1 MQTLTTI
8 LKNAIV
14 LTMNQDYE
22 IFDPGAIA
30 IDGDTIVAV
39 GSQED
44 ILSNYQATEMIDCG
58 KKVLMP
64 GLINAHTHVPMT
76 LLRGLSDDLRLDV
89 WLMGYMMP
97 VEREFVSPEFVRLGT
112 KLGCAEFIRSGVTT
126 FNDMYYF
133 EDHVAEATAEV
144 GLRAVVGQTVM
155 KFSAPDAESFEDS
168 LALSENLIQKWQNH
182 PLIVPAIAPHAVY
195 TCTPDVLTSV
205 VELAKKYDARVH
217 FHVSETK
224 DEVENLRRESGLP
237 VVPYIRKFGMLE
249 TKLIAAHCIYLDE
262 GEIRSLQHAGVGIAH
277 NPTSNLK
284 LASGFAPVSR
294 MLQLGCNVGVGTD
307 GPASNNDLDM
317 FEEIRLATLIAKASS
332 GDPTALPAR
341 QTLAMATIIGAK
353 ALYMDEIIG
362 SLEPGKRADLILIDI
377 SAVHNQP
384 RFLRDPD
391 GIYAQIIYAAKSTDV
406 TDTMVNGRW
415 LMRERE
421 LLTVDEKQLLSE
433 ATVIAKKIDEFL
445 KGREESVYSKLI
457 AIGGA
462 AEEESFE
469 VQVKVKVDSI
479 APVLE
484 AISKPGI
491 LILRKRHYHEFDTYF
506 GFDRPSQGRLRYRED
521 EFLDEMGKIT
531 SVRSR
536 LTLIGELDTPRDIN
550 DTKIMLS
557 RSRYLAPATHSLRFY
572 HEYFKPS
579 SKLEIEKDR
588 LRYLIQYKETEFF
601 INLDTIQ
608 TPAIGKFVEIKSR
621 TWSRQDADQK
631 TALIRELADY
641 LGLDLTQINT
651 LDYLQ
656 IVENTLENRKSGG

>member
-1 MQTLTTI
+1 MRQVTTI

-22 IFDPGAIA
+22 IFEPGAIA
-30 IDGDTIVAV
+30 IDGDILVGV
-39 GSQED
+39 GSQAD
-44 ILSNYQATEMIDCG
+44 ILSQFQAVDVIDCG
-58 KKVLMP
+58 KKVLLP
-64 GLINAHTHVPMT
+64 GLINTHTHIPMT

-97 VEREFVSPEFVRLGT
+97 VEREFVSPDFVRLGT

-133 EDHVAEATAEV
+133 EDDVAEATAEA

-155 KFSAPDAESFEDS
+155 KFPAPDAESYEDS
-168 LALSENLIQKWQNH
+168 LALCENLIKKWQSH
-182 PLIVPAIAPHAVY
+182 PLIIPAIAPHAVY
-195 TCTPDVLTSV
+195 TCTPLVLTLV
-205 VELAKKYDARVH
+205 VELAKKYDAIVH

-224 DEVENLRRESGLP
+224 DEVENLRKEHGLP
-237 VVPYIRKFGMLE
+237 VVPYIRKFGMLD
-249 TKLIAAHCIYLDE
+249 TRLIAAHCVHLDE

-284 LASGFAPVSR
+284 LASGFAPVAR
-294 MLQLGCNVGVGTD
+294 MMHLGCNVGIGTD
-307 GPASNNDLDM
+307 GTASNNDLDM
-317 FEEIRLATLIAKASS
+317 FEEIRLANLIAKASS
-332 GDPTALPAR
+332 GDPTVLPAR

-353 ALYMDEIIG
+353 ALHMDDITG
-362 SLEPGKRADLILIDI
+362 SLEPGKRADLILVDI
-377 SAVHNQP
+377 SPVHNQP

-391 GIYAQIIYAAKSTDV
+391 GIYAQLIYAAKSTDV
-406 TDTMVNGRW
+406 TDTMVNGKW
-415 LMRERE
+415 LMRNRE
-421 LLTVDEKQLLSE
+421 MLTVNEKELIAQASE
-433 ATVIAKKIDEFL
+433 LALQIDEFL

-469 VQVKVKVDSI
+469 VQAKVKVDSI

-484 AISKPGI
+484 ALSKPGI
-491 LILRKRHYHEFDTYF
+491 VVLRKRHYHEYDTYF

-521 EFLDEMGKIT
+521 EFLDEMGKII

-536 LTLIGELDTPRDIN
+536 LTLIGELDTPRNLN
-550 DTKIMLS
+550 DSQIMLS

-572 HEYFKPS
+572 QEYFKPS
-579 SKLEIEKDR
+579 TKLEIEKNR
-588 LRYLIQYKETEFF
+588 LRYLIQYKGTEFY

-608 TPAIGKFVEIKSR
+608 KPDIGKFVEIKSR

-631 TALIRELADY
+631 TALIHELTTY
-641 LGLDLTQINT
+641 LGLDQTQINT

-656 IVENTLENRKSGG
+656 IVENTLEK

>member
-1 MQTLTTI
+1 MQNITTI

-14 LTMNQDYE
+14 LTMNQNYE
-22 IFDPGAIA
+22 IFDPGAVA
-30 IDGDTIVAV
+30 IDGDKIVAV
-39 GSQED
+39 GLQD
-44 ILSNYQATEMIDCG
+44 KILSQYQANEVIDCG
-58 KKVLMP
+58 NKVLMP
-64 GLINAHTHVPMT
+64 GLVNTHTHIPMT

-97 VEREFVSPEFVRLGT
+97 VEREFVSPEFVELGT

-133 EDHVAEATAEV
+133 EDHVAEATADV

-155 KFSAPDAESFEDS
+155 KFSAPDADSYEDS
-168 LALSENLIQKWQNH
+168 LALSENLIKKWQDH
-182 PLIVPAIAPHAVY
+182 ALIIPAIAPHAVY

-205 VELAKKYDARVH
+205 VELANKYDARVH

-224 DEVENLRRESGLP
+224 DEVENLRKEHGMP

-249 TKLIAAHCIYLDE
+249 TKLIAAHCVHLDE
-262 GEIRSLQHAGVGIAH
+262 GEIRTLQHAGVGIAH

-284 LASGFAPVSR
+284 LASGFAPVAR
-294 MLQLGCNVGVGTD
+294 MMHLDCNVGIGTD

-317 FEEIRLATLIAKASS
+317 FEEIRLANLIAKAYS

-353 ALYMDEIIG
+353 ALFMDEIIG
-362 SLEPGKRADLILIDI
+362 SLEPGKRADLILVDI
-377 SAVHNQP
+377 SPLHNQP
-384 RFLRDPD
+384 RFQRDPD
-391 GIYAQIIYAAKSTDV
+391 GVYAQIIYAAKSTDV
-406 TDTMVNGRW
+406 TDTMVNGKW
-415 LMRERE
+415 LMRDRE
-421 LLTVDEKQLLSE
+421 LLTINQEEL
-433 ATVIAKKIDEFL
+433 IAQAHAIAGQIDEFL

-469 VQVKVKVDSI
+469 VQVKIKVDSI
-479 APVLE
+479 TPVLE
-484 AISKPGI
+484 ALSKPGI
-491 LILRKRHYHEFDTYF
+491 LILRKRHYHEYDTYF

-521 EFLDEMGKIT
+521 EFLDDKGKIT

-536 LTLIGELDTPRDIN
+536 LTLIGEMDTPLDIN
-550 DTKIMLS
+550 DSKIMLS

-572 HEYFKPS
+572 SEYFKPS
-579 SKLEIEKDR
+579 NELEIEKNR
-588 LRYLIQYKETEFF
+588 LRYLIQYKDTEFF

-608 TPAIGKFVEIKSR
+608 KPNIGNFVEIKSR

-631 TALIRELADY
+631 TSLIRELVTY
-641 LGLDLTQINT
+641 LGLDLSQINT

-656 IVENTLENRKSGG
+656 IVEQEIEL

>member
-1 MQTLTTI
+1 MQNLTTI

-14 LTMNQDYE
+14 LTMNKDYE

-30 IDGDTIVAV
+30 IEGDKIVAV
-39 GSQED
+39 GPENA
-44 ILSNYQATEMIDCG
+44 ILSQYQASEVIDCG
-58 KKVLMP
+58 NKVLLP
-64 GLINAHTHVPMT
+64 GLVNVHTHIPMT

-97 VEREFVSPEFVRLGT
+97 VEREFVSPEFVELGT

-155 KFSAPDAESFEDS
+155 KFSAPDADSYEDS

-182 PLIVPAIAPHAVY
+182 ALIVPAIAPHAVY

-224 DEVENLRRESGLP
+224 DEVENLRKAQGMP

-249 TKLIAAHCIYLDE
+249 TKLIAAHCVHLDE
-262 GEIRSLQHAGVGIAH
+262 GEIRTLQHAGVGIAH

-284 LASGFAPVSR
+284 LASGFAPVAR
-294 MLQLGCNVGVGTD
+294 MMQLGCNVGVGTD

-317 FEEIRLATLIAKASS
+317 FEEIRLANLVAKAFA
-332 GDPTALPAR
+332 GDPTVLPAR

-353 ALYMDEIIG
+353 ALHMDEIIG
-362 SLEPGKRADLILIDI
+362 SLEPGKRADIILVDI
-377 SAVHNQP
+377 SPVHNQP
-384 RFLRDPD
+384 RFLRDPE
-391 GIYAQIIYAAKSTDV
+391 GIYAQLIYAGKSTDV
-406 TDTMVNGRW
+406 TDTMVNGKW
-415 LMRERE
+415 LMKDKE
-421 LLTVDEKQLLSE
+421 LLTIKEEQLLAQASE
-433 ATVIAKKIDEFL
+433 LAVKIDEFL

-479 APVLE
+479 APILE
-484 AISKPGI
+484 ALSKPGI
-491 LILRKRHYHEFDTYF
+491 TILRKRHYHEYDTYF

-550 DTKIMLS
+550 DSKIMLS

-579 SKLEIEKDR
+579 SKIEIEKNR
-588 LRYLIQYKETEFF
+588 LRYLVQFKEIEFF

-608 TPAIGKFVEIKSR
+608 TPNIGKFVEIKSR
-621 TWSRQDADQK
+621 TWSRQDAEQK
-631 TALIRELADY
+631 TALIHELAAY
-641 LGLDLTQINT
+641 LGLDLSKINT

-656 IVENTLENRKSGG
+656 IVENSLEK

>member
-1 MQTLTTI
+1 MHNLATI

-14 LTMNQDYE
+14 LTMNQDKE

-30 IDGDTIVAV
+30 IDEGKIVAV
-39 GSQED
+39 GAESD
-44 ILSNYQATEMIDCG
+44 ILLRYQAAEVIDCG
-58 KKVLMP
+58 RKVLMP
-64 GLINAHTHVPMT
+64 GLINTHTHIPMT
-76 LLRGLSDDLRLDV
+76 LLRGLADDLRLDV

-133 EDHVAEATAEV
+133 EDDVAEATAEV

-155 KFSAPDAESFEDS
+155 KFSAPDAESYEDS
-168 LALSENLIQKWQNH
+168 LALAENLIKKWQDH
-182 PLIVPAIAPHAVY
+182 ALIIPAIAPHAVY

-224 DEVENLRRESGLP
+224 DEVENLRKEHGLP

-249 TKLIAAHCIYLDE
+249 TKMIAAHCVYLDE

-294 MLQLGCNVGVGTD
+294 MLHLGCNVGIGTD

-317 FEEIRLATLIAKASS
+317 FEEIRLANLIAKASS
-332 GDPTALPAR
+332 GDPTVLPAR
-341 QTLAMATIIGAK
+341 QTLEMATIIGAK
-353 ALYMDEIIG
+353 ALHMGDMIG
-362 SLEPGKRADLILIDI
+362 SLEPGKRADIILIDI
-377 SAVHNQP
+377 SPVHNQP

-391 GIYAQIIYAAKSTDV
+391 GIYAQIIYAGKSTDV
-406 TDTMVNGRW
+406 TDTMVNGKW
-415 LMRERE
+415 LMRNRE

-433 ATVIAKKIDEFL
+433 ATDIAAKIDDFL

-469 VQVKVKVDSI
+469 VQAKVKVDSI

-484 AISKPGI
+484 ALSRPGI

-506 GFDRPSQGRLRYRED
+506 SFDRPSQGRLRYRED
-521 EFLDEMGKIT
+521 EFLDEMGKIV
-531 SVRSR
+531 SIRSR
-536 LTLIGELDTPRDIN
+536 LTLIGELDTPRNLN
-550 DTKIMLS
+550 DSEIMLS

-572 HEYFKPS
+572 QEYFKPCA
-579 SKLEIEKDR
+579 KLEIEKNR
-588 LRYLIQYKETEFF
+588 LRYLIQYKDTEFF

-608 TPAIGKFVEIKSR
+608 KPNIGKFVEIKSR

-631 TALIRELADY
+631 TALIHELVTF
-641 LGLDLTQINT
+641 LGLDETQINT

-656 IVENTLENRKSGG
+656 IVENTLEN

>member
-1 MQTLTTI
+1 MQNLTTI

-14 LTMNQDYE
+14 LTMNKDYE

-30 IDGDTIVAV
+30 IEGDKIVAV
-39 GSQED
+39 GPENA
-44 ILSNYQATEMIDCG
+44 ILSQYQASEVIDCG
-58 KKVLMP
+58 NKVLLP
-64 GLINAHTHVPMT
+64 GLVNVHTHIPMT

-97 VEREFVSPEFVRLGT
+97 VEREFVSPEFVELGT

-155 KFSAPDAESFEDS
+155 KFSAPDADSYEDS

-182 PLIVPAIAPHAVY
+182 ALIVPAIAPHAVY

-224 DEVENLRRESGLP
+224 DEVENLRKAQGMP

-249 TKLIAAHCIYLDE
+249 TKLIAAHCVHLDE
-262 GEIRSLQHAGVGIAH
+262 GEIRTLQHTGVGIAH

-284 LASGFAPVSR
+284 LASGFAPVAR
-294 MLQLGCNVGVGTD
+294 MMQLGCNVGVGTD

-317 FEEIRLATLIAKASS
+317 FEEIRLANLVAKAFA
-332 GDPTALPAR
+332 GDPTVLPAR

-353 ALYMDEIIG
+353 ALHMDEIIG
-362 SLEPGKRADLILIDI
+362 SLEPGKRADIILVDI
-377 SAVHNQP
+377 SPVHNQP
-384 RFLRDPD
+384 RFLRDPE
-391 GIYAQIIYAAKSTDV
+391 GIYAQLIYAGKSTDV
-406 TDTMVNGRW
+406 TDTMVNGKW
-415 LMRERE
+415 LMKDKE
-421 LLTVDEKQLLSE
+421 LLTIKEEQLLAQASE
-433 ATVIAKKIDEFL
+433 LAVKIDEFL

-479 APVLE
+479 APILE
-484 AISKPGI
+484 ALSKPGI
-491 LILRKRHYHEFDTYF
+491 TILRKRHYHEYDTYF

-550 DTKIMLS
+550 DSKIMLS

-579 SKLEIEKDR
+579 SKIEIEKNR
-588 LRYLIQYKETEFF
+588 LRYLVQFKEIEFF

-608 TPAIGKFVEIKSR
+608 TPNIGKFVEIKSR
-621 TWSRQDADQK
+621 TWSRQDAEQK
-631 TALIRELADY
+631 TALIHELAAY
-641 LGLDLTQINT
+641 LGLDLSKINT

-656 IVENTLENRKSGG
+656 IVENSLEK

>member
-1 MQTLTTI
+1 MHNLPTI

-14 LTMNQDYE
+14 LTMNQDKE

-30 IDGDTIVAV
+30 IDEGKIVAV
-39 GSQED
+39 GAESD
-44 ILSNYQATEMIDCG
+44 ILLRYQAAEVIDCG
-58 KKVLMP
+58 RKVLMP
-64 GLINAHTHVPMT
+64 GLINTHTHIPMT
-76 LLRGLSDDLRLDV
+76 LLRGLADDLRLDV

-133 EDHVAEATAEV
+133 EDDVAEATAEV

-155 KFSAPDAESFEDS
+155 KFSAPDAESYEDS
-168 LALSENLIQKWQNH
+168 LALSENLIKKWQDH
-182 PLIVPAIAPHAVY
+182 ALIIPAIAPHAVY

-224 DEVENLRRESGLP
+224 DEVENLRKEHGLP

-249 TKLIAAHCIYLDE
+249 TKMIAAHCVYLDE

-294 MLQLGCNVGVGTD
+294 MLHLGCNVGIGTD

-317 FEEIRLATLIAKASS
+317 FEEIRLANLIAKASS
-332 GDPTALPAR
+332 GDPTVLPAR
-341 QTLAMATIIGAK
+341 QTLEMATIIGAK
-353 ALYMDEIIG
+353 ALHMGDMIG
-362 SLEPGKRADLILIDI
+362 SLEPGKRADIILIDI
-377 SAVHNQP
+377 SPVHNQP

-391 GIYAQIIYAAKSTDV
+391 GIYAQIIYAGKSTDV
-406 TDTMVNGRW
+406 TDTMVNGKW
-415 LMRERE
+415 LMRNRE

-433 ATVIAKKIDEFL
+433 ATDIAAKIDDFL

-469 VQVKVKVDSI
+469 VQAKVKVDSI

-484 AISKPGI
+484 ALSRPGI

-506 GFDRPSQGRLRYRED
+506 SFDRPSQGRLRYRED
-521 EFLDEMGKIT
+521 EFLDEMGKIV
-531 SVRSR
+531 SIRSR
-536 LTLIGELDTPRDIN
+536 LTLIGELDTPRNLN
-550 DTKIMLS
+550 DSEIMLS

-572 HEYFKPS
+572 QEYFKPCA
-579 SKLEIEKDR
+579 KLEIEKNR
-588 LRYLIQYKETEFF
+588 LRYLIQYKDTEFF

-608 TPAIGKFVEIKSR
+608 KPNIGKFVEIKSR

-631 TALIRELADY
+631 TALIHELVTF
-641 LGLDLTQINT
+641 LGLDETQINT

-656 IVENTLENRKSGG
+656 IVENTLEN

>member
-1 MQTLTTI
+1 MQNTQTI

-14 LTMNQDYE
+14 LTMNQNYQ

-30 IDGDTIVAV
+30 IEGEKIVAV
-39 GSQED
+39 GPQEE
-44 ILSNYQATEMIDCG
+44 ILSQYQADELIDCG
-58 KKVLMP
+58 GKVLMP
-64 GLINAHTHVPMT
+64 GLVNTHTHIPMT

-133 EDHVAEATAEV
+133 EDHIAEATAEV
-144 GLRAVVGQTVM
+144 GLRAVVSQTVM
-155 KFSAPDAESFEDS
+155 KFSTPDAESYEDS
-168 LALSENLIQKWQNH
+168 LALSEALIKKWQGH
-182 PLIVPAIAPHAVY
+182 ALIIPAIAPHAVY
-195 TCTPDVLTSV
+195 TCTPEVLTSV
-205 VELAKKYDARVH
+205 VQMANDYDARVH

-224 DEVENLRRESGLP
+224 DEVENLRKEHGMP

-249 TKLIAAHCIYLDE
+249 TKLIAAHCVHLDE
-262 GEIRSLQHAGVGIAH
+262 GEIRTLQHAGVGIAH

-284 LASGFAPVSR
+284 LASGFAPIAR
-294 MLQLGCNVGVGTD
+294 MMHLDCNVGIGTD

-317 FEEIRLATLIAKASS
+317 FEEIRLANLIAKAHS

-353 ALYMDEIIG
+353 ALFMDDMIG
-362 SLEPGKRADLILIDI
+362 SLEAGKRADLILVDI
-377 SAVHNQP
+377 SSIHNQP
-384 RFLRDPD
+384 RFQRDPD
-391 GIYAQIIYAAKSTDV
+391 GVYAQLIYAGKSTDV
-406 TDTMVNGRW
+406 TDTMVNGKW
-415 LMRERE
+415 LMRDKT
-421 LLTVDEKQLLSE
+421 LLTVNEQQLITQ
-433 ATVIAKKIDEFL
+433 AQKIAVEIDEFL

-469 VQVKVKVDSI
+469 VQVKIKVDSI
-479 APVLE
+479 SPVLE
-484 AISKPGI
+484 ALSQPGI
-491 LILRKRHYHEFDTYF
+491 DILRKRHYHEYDTYF
-506 GFDRPSQGRLRYRED
+506 SFERPSQGRLRYRED
-521 EFLDEMGKIT
+521 EFLDEKGKI
-531 SVRSR
+531 VNIRSR

-550 DTKIMLS
+550 DSKIMLS

-572 HEYFKPS
+572 SEYFKPS
-579 SKLEIEKDR
+579 AQLEIEKDR
-588 LRYLIQYKETEFF
+588 LRYLIQYKDTEFF

-608 TPAIGKFVEIKSR
+608 KPNIGKFVEIKSR

-631 TALIRELADY
+631 TTLIRELVTF
-641 LGLDLTQINT
+641 LGLDLSQINT

-656 IVENTLENRKSGG
+656 IVEQKLEI

>member
-1 MQTLTTI
+1 MQIVTTI

-14 LTMNQDYE
+14 LTMNQDFE
-22 IFDPGAIA
+22 IFEPGAVA
-30 IDGDTIVAV
+30 VDGDVIIAA
-39 GSQED
+39 GAQSD
-44 ILSNYQATEMIDCG
+44 ILTAYQAAEEIDCNG
-58 KKVLMP
+58 KVLMP
-64 GLINAHTHVPMT
+64 GLINTHTHVPMT
-76 LLRGLSDDLRLDV
+76 LLRGLADDLRLDV

-97 VEREFVSPEFVRLGT
+97 VEREFVSPEFVKLGT
-112 KLGCAEFIRSGVTT
+112 KIGCAEFIRSGITT

-133 EDHVAEATAEV
+133 EDHVADATAEV
-144 GLRAVVGQTVM
+144 GMRAVLGQTVM
-155 KFSAPDAESFEDS
+155 KFPAPDADSFEDS
-168 LALSENLIQKWQNH
+168 LALSEALINKWQDH

-195 TCTPDVLTSV
+195 TCTPEVFTSV
-205 VELAKKYDARVH
+205 VELAHKHDARVH

-224 DEVENLRRESGLP
+224 DEVENLRKSSGLP
-237 VVPYIRKFGMLE
+237 VVPYIRKFGMLD
-249 TKLIAAHCIYLDE
+249 TKLIAAHCVHLDE

-284 LASGFAPVSR
+284 LASGFAPITR
-294 MLQLGCNVGVGTD
+294 MLQLGCNVGIGTD
-307 GPASNNDLDM
+307 GSASNNDLDM
-317 FEEIRLATLIAKASS
+317 FEEIRLANLIAKASS

-353 ALYMDEIIG
+353 ALFIDDIVG

-377 SAVHNQP
+377 SPVHNQP
-384 RFLRDPD
+384 RFMRDPD

-406 TDTMVNGRW
+406 TDVMVNGKW
-415 LMRERE
+415 LMSDRN
-421 LLTVDEKQLLSE
+421 LLTVNEQELFAEAKQLS
-433 ATVIAKKIDEFL
+433 TKIDDFL
-445 KGREESVYSKLI
+445 KSREESVHSKLI

-479 APVLE
+479 NPVLE
-484 AISKPGI
+484 ALSKPGI

-506 GFDRPSQGRLRYRED
+506 GFDSPSQGRLRYRED
-521 EFLDEMGKIT
+521 EFLDETGKIE

-536 LTLIGELDTPRDIN
+536 LTLIGEQDTPRDQN
-550 DTKIMLS
+550 DEKIMLS

-572 HEYFKPS
+572 SEYFKPS
-579 SKLEIEKDR
+579 SKLEIEKNR

-608 TPAIGKFVEIKSR
+608 KPDIGKFVEIKSR

-631 TALIRELADY
+631 TKKIRELADF
-641 LGLDLTQINT
+641 LGLDLSQINT
-651 LDYLQ
+651 MDYVQ
-656 IVENTLENRKSGG
+656 IVEDTFEK

>member
-1 MQTLTTI
+1 MHNLATI

-14 LTMNQDYE
+14 LTMNQDKE

-30 IDGDTIVAV
+30 IDEGKIVAV
-39 GSQED
+39 GAESD
-44 ILSNYQATEMIDCG
+44 ILLRYQAAEVIDCG
-58 KKVLMP
+58 RKVLMP
-64 GLINAHTHVPMT
+64 GLINTHTHIPMT
-76 LLRGLSDDLRLDV
+76 LLRGLADDLRLDV

-133 EDHVAEATAEV
+133 EDDVAEATAEV

-155 KFSAPDAESFEDS
+155 KFSAPDAESYEDS
-168 LALSENLIQKWQNH
+168 LALSENLIKKWQDH
-182 PLIVPAIAPHAVY
+182 ALIIPAIAPHAVY

-224 DEVENLRRESGLP
+224 DEVENLRKEHGLP

-249 TKLIAAHCIYLDE
+249 TKMIAAHCVYLDE

-294 MLQLGCNVGVGTD
+294 MLHLGCNVGIGTD

-317 FEEIRLATLIAKASS
+317 FEEIRLANLIAKASS
-332 GDPTALPAR
+332 GDPTVLPAR
-341 QTLAMATIIGAK
+341 QTLEMATIIGAK
-353 ALYMDEIIG
+353 ALHMGDMIG
-362 SLEPGKRADLILIDI
+362 SLEPGKRADIILIDI
-377 SAVHNQP
+377 SPVHNQP

-391 GIYAQIIYAAKSTDV
+391 GIYAQIIYAGKSTDV
-406 TDTMVNGRW
+406 TDTMVNGKW
-415 LMRERE
+415 LMRNRE

-433 ATVIAKKIDEFL
+433 ATDIAAKIDDFL

-469 VQVKVKVDSI
+469 VQAKVKVDSI

-484 AISKPGI
+484 ALSRPGI

-506 GFDRPSQGRLRYRED
+506 SFDRPSQGRLRYRED
-521 EFLDEMGKIT
+521 EFLDEMGKIV
-531 SVRSR
+531 SIRSR
-536 LTLIGELDTPRDIN
+536 LTLIGELDTPRNLN
-550 DTKIMLS
+550 DSEIMLS

-572 HEYFKPS
+572 QEYFKPCA
-579 SKLEIEKDR
+579 KLEIEKNR
-588 LRYLIQYKETEFF
+588 LRYLIQYKDTEFF

-608 TPAIGKFVEIKSR
+608 KPNIGKFVEIKSR

-631 TALIRELADY
+631 TALIHELVTF
-641 LGLDLTQINT
+641 LGLDETQINT

-656 IVENTLENRKSGG
+656 IVENTLEN

>member
-1 MQTLTTI
+1 MKKATTI

-14 LTMNQDYE
+14 LTMNQNYE
-22 IFDPGAIA
+22 IFEPGAVV
-30 IDGDTIVAV
+30 IDADKIIAV
-39 GSQED
+39 GPQEE
-44 ILSNYQATEMIDCG
+44 ILSSFQAEETIDCG
-58 KKVLMP
+58 EKVLLP
-64 GLINAHTHVPMT
+64 GLVNTHTHVPMSV
-76 LLRGLSDDLRLDV
+76 LRGLSDDLRLDV

-112 KLGCAEFIRSGVTT
+112 KIGCAEFIRSGITT

-155 KFSAPDAESFEDS
+155 KFTAPDAQSFEDS
-168 LALSENLIQKWQNH
+168 IALCENLIKKWQDH

-205 VELAKKYDARVH
+205 VELANKYNARVH

-224 DEVENLRRESGLP
+224 DEVENLRRETGLP
-237 VVPYIRKFGMLE
+237 VIPYIRKFGMLE
-249 TKLIAAHCIYLDE
+249 TKLTAAHCVWLDE
-262 GEIRSLQHAGVGIAH
+262 GEIRTLKSASVGIAH

-284 LASGFAPVSR
+284 LASGFAPVAR
-294 MLQLGCNVGVGTD
+294 MMELGCNVGVGTD

-317 FEEIRLATLIAKASS
+317 FEEIRLANLVAKNVA
-332 GDPTALPAR
+332 GDPTVLPAR

-353 ALYMDEIIG
+353 ALHLDDIIG
-362 SLEPGKRADLILIDI
+362 SLEPGKRADLILVDI
-377 SAVHNQP
+377 SPIHNQP
-384 RFLRDPD
+384 RFRRDPK
-391 GIYAQIIYAAKSTDV
+391 GIYAQLIYASKSTDV

-415 LMRERE
+415 LMRNRE
-421 LLTVDEKQLLSE
+421 LLTLDEQQLISE
-433 ATVIAKKIDEFL
+433 ARQIAARIDEFL

-469 VQVKVKVDSI
+469 VQVKVNVENI
-479 APVLE
+479 APVLD
-484 AISKPGI
+484 ALFQPGI
-491 LILRKRHYHEFDTYF
+491 KIIRKRHYHEYDTYF
-506 GFDRPSQGRLRYRED
+506 GFEKPSQGRLRYRED
-521 EFLDEMGKIT
+521 EFLDDMGKIV

-536 LTLIGELDTPRDIN
+536 LTLIGELETSRNLN
-550 DTKIMLS
+550 DPHVMLS

-572 HEYFKPS
+572 NEYFKPS
-579 SKLEIEKDR
+579 SKTEIEKNR
-588 LRYLIQYKETEFF
+588 LRYLVQFKGTEFF
-601 INLDTIQ
+601 INLDTIKN
-608 TPAIGKFVEIKSR
+608 PDIGDFVEIKSR

-631 TALIRELADY
+631 TALIRELAAV
-641 LGLDLTQINT
+641 LGLDLSQINT

-656 IVENTLENRKSGG
+656 IVENALNE

>member
-1 MQTLTTI
+1 MQNVTTI

-14 LTMNQDYE
+14 LTMNKDNE
-22 IFDPGAIA
+22 IFEPGAVA
-30 IDGDTIVAV
+30 IIGDKIVAA
-39 GSQED
+39 GLEKT
-44 ILSNYQATEMIDCG
+44 ILSQYQAEEVIDCG

-64 GLINAHTHVPMT
+64 GLINTHTHIPMT

-144 GLRAVVGQTVM
+144 GLRAVAGQTVM
-155 KFSAPDAESFEDS
+155 KFSAPDADSYEDS
-168 LALSENLIQKWQNH
+168 LALCENLIKKWQDH
-182 PLIVPAIAPHAVY
+182 ALIIPAIAPHAVY

-205 VELAKKYDARVH
+205 VDLAKKYNAIVH

-224 DEVENLRRESGLP
+224 DEVENLRKEHGLP

-249 TKLIAAHCIYLDE
+249 TKLIAAHCVYLDE

-284 LASGFAPVSR
+284 LASGFAPVAR
-294 MLQLGCNVGVGTD
+294 MMHLGCNVGIGTD
-307 GPASNNDLDM
+307 GTASNNDLDM
-317 FEEIRLATLIAKASS
+317 FEEMRLANLVAKAFA
-332 GDPTALPAR
+332 GDPTVLPAR
-341 QTLAMATIIGAK
+341 QTLEMATIIGAK
-353 ALYMDEIIG
+353 AIHMDEIIG
-362 SLEPGKRADLILIDI
+362 SLEPGKRADIILIDI
-377 SAVHNQP
+377 SPVHNQP
-384 RFLRDPD
+384 RFLRDPE
-391 GIYAQIIYAAKSTDV
+391 GIYAQIIYASKSTDV
-406 TDTMVNGRW
+406 TDTMVNGKW
-415 LMRERE
+415 LMRNRK
-421 LLTVDEKQLLSE
+421 LLTVDEKQLLAE
-433 ATVIAKKIDEFL
+433 ATVLAAKIDEFL

-469 VQVKVKVDSI
+469 VQAKVKVDSI
-479 APVLE
+479 NPVLE
-484 AISKPGI
+484 ALSKPGI
-491 LILRKRHYHEFDTYF
+491 IILRKRHYHEFDTYF

-536 LTLIGELDTPRDIN
+536 LTLIGDLDTPRDSN
-550 DTKIMLS
+550 DTQIMLS

-572 HEYFKPS
+572 QEYFKPS
-579 SKLEIEKDR
+579 SKLEIEKNR
-588 LRYLIQYKETEFF
+588 LRYLIQYRDTEFF

-608 TPAIGKFVEIKSR
+608 KPNIGKFVEIKSR

-631 TALIRELADY
+631 TALIHELAGY
-641 LGLDLTQINT
+641 LGLDESKINT

-656 IVENTLENRKSGG
+656 IVENNLEN

>member
-1 MQTLTTI
+1 MHSLTTI

-14 LTMNQDYE
+14 LTMNQNKE

-30 IDGDTIVAV
+30 IDGEKIVAV
-39 GSQED
+39 GSEAD
-44 ILSNYQATEMIDCG
+44 ILSRFQAAEVIDCG

-64 GLINAHTHVPMT
+64 GLINTHTHIPMT

-112 KLGCAEFIRSGVTT
+112 KIGCAEFIRSGVTT

-155 KFSAPDAESFEDS
+155 KFSAPDAESYEDS
-168 LALSENLIQKWQNH
+168 LALSENLIKKWQGH
-182 PLIVPAIAPHAVY
+182 PLILPAIAPHAVY

-205 VELAKKYDARVH
+205 VELAKKYDVRVH

-224 DEVENLRRESGLP
+224 DEVENLRKEHGLP

-249 TKLIAAHCIYLDE
+249 TKMIAAHCVYLDE

-294 MLQLGCNVGVGTD
+294 MMHLGCNVGIGTD

-317 FEEIRLATLIAKASS
+317 FEEIRLANLIAKASS
-332 GDPTALPAR
+332 GDPTVLPAR
-341 QTLAMATIIGAK
+341 QTLEMATIIGAR
-353 ALYMDEIIG
+353 ALHMEEMIG
-362 SLEPGKRADLILIDI
+362 SLEPGKRADIILIDI
-377 SAVHNQP
+377 SPVHNQP

-406 TDTMVNGRW
+406 TDTMVNGKW
-415 LMRERE
+415 LMRNRE
-421 LLTVDEKQLLSE
+421 LLTVDEKQLLVE
-433 ATVIAKKIDEFL
+433 AANIAARIDEFL

-469 VQVKVKVDSI
+469 VQAKVKVDSI

-484 AISKPGI
+484 ALSKPGI
-491 LILRKRHYHEFDTYF
+491 VILRKRHYHEYDTYF
-506 GFDRPSQGRLRYRED
+506 SFDRPSQGRLRYRED
-521 EFLDEMGKIT
+521 EFLDEIGKIS

-536 LTLIGELDTPRDIN
+536 LTLIGELDSPRDLN
-550 DTKIMLS
+550 DSQIMLS

-572 HEYFKPS
+572 HEYFKPCS
-579 SKLEIEKDR
+579 TLEIEKNR
-588 LRYLIQYKETEFF
+588 LRYLIQYKDTEFF

-608 TPAIGKFVEIKSR
+608 KPNIGKFVEIKSR

-631 TALIRELADY
+631 TALIHELVSY
-641 LGLDLTQINT
+641 LGLDQTQINT

-656 IVENTLENRKSGG
+656 IVENTLWN

>member
-1 MQTLTTI
+1 MQNLTTI

-14 LTMNQDYE
+14 LTMNQNYE

-30 IDGDTIVAV
+30 IEGDKIVAV
-39 GSQED
+39 GPENA
-44 ILSNYQATEMIDCG
+44 ILSQYQASEVIDCG
-58 KKVLMP
+58 NKVLLP
-64 GLINAHTHVPMT
+64 GLVNVHTHIPMT

-97 VEREFVSPEFVRLGT
+97 VEREFVSPEFVELGT

-155 KFSAPDAESFEDS
+155 KFSAPDADSYEDS

-182 PLIVPAIAPHAVY
+182 ALIVPAIAPHAVY

-224 DEVENLRRESGLP
+224 DEVENLRKAQGMP

-249 TKLIAAHCIYLDE
+249 TKLIAAHCVHLDE
-262 GEIRSLQHAGVGIAH
+262 GEIRTLQHAGVGIAH

-284 LASGFAPVSR
+284 LASGFAPVAR
-294 MLQLGCNVGVGTD
+294 MMQLGCNVGVGTD

-317 FEEIRLATLIAKASS
+317 FEEIRLANLVAKAFA
-332 GDPTALPAR
+332 GDPTVLPAR

-353 ALYMDEIIG
+353 ALHMDEIIG
-362 SLEPGKRADLILIDI
+362 SLEPGKRADIILVDI
-377 SAVHNQP
+377 SPVHNQP
-384 RFLRDPD
+384 RFLRDPE
-391 GIYAQIIYAAKSTDV
+391 GIYAQLIYAGKSTDV
-406 TDTMVNGRW
+406 TDTMVNGKW
-415 LMRERE
+415 LMKDKE
-421 LLTVDEKQLLSE
+421 LLTIKEEQLLAQASE
-433 ATVIAKKIDEFL
+433 LAVKIDEFL

-479 APVLE
+479 APILE
-484 AISKPGI
+484 ALSKPGI
-491 LILRKRHYHEFDTYF
+491 TILRKRHYHEYDTYF
-506 GFDRPSQGRLRYRED
+506 GFDKPSQGRLRYRED

-550 DTKIMLS
+550 DSKIMLS

-579 SKLEIEKDR
+579 SKIEIEKNR
-588 LRYLIQYKETEFF
+588 LRYLVQFKEIEFF

-608 TPAIGKFVEIKSR
+608 TPNIGKFVEIKSR
-621 TWSRQDADQK
+621 TWSRQDAEQK
-631 TALIRELADY
+631 TALIHELAAY
-641 LGLDLTQINT
+641 LGLDLSKINT

-656 IVENTLENRKSGG
+656 IVENSLEK

>member
-1 MQTLTTI
+1 
-8 LKNAIV
+8 
-14 LTMNQDYE
+14 
-22 IFDPGAIA
+22 
-30 IDGDTIVAV
+30 
-39 GSQED
+39 
-44 ILSNYQATEMIDCG
+44 
-58 KKVLMP
+58 
-64 GLINAHTHVPMT
+64 
-76 LLRGLSDDLRLDV
+76 
-89 WLMGYMMP
+89 
-97 VEREFVSPEFVRLGT
+97 
-112 KLGCAEFIRSGVTT
+112 
-126 FNDMYYF
+126 
-133 EDHVAEATAEV
+133 
-144 GLRAVVGQTVM
+144 
-155 KFSAPDAESFEDS
+155 
-168 LALSENLIQKWQNH
+168 
-182 PLIVPAIAPHAVY
+182 
-195 TCTPDVLTSV
+195 
-205 VELAKKYDARVH
+205 
-217 FHVSETK
+217 
-224 DEVENLRRESGLP
+224 
-237 VVPYIRKFGMLE
+237 
-249 TKLIAAHCIYLDE
+249 
-262 GEIRSLQHAGVGIAH
+262 
-277 NPTSNLK
+277 
-284 LASGFAPVSR
+284 

-341 QTLAMATIIGAK
+341 QTLAMATNIGAK
-353 ALYMDEIIG
+353 ALHMDEIIG

-377 SAVHNQP
+377 SPVHNQP

-406 TDTMVNGRW
+406 TDTMVNGKW

-421 LLTVDEKQLLSE
+421 LLTLDEKQLLSD

-479 APVLE
+479 EPILE

-491 LILRKRHYHEFDTYF
+491 LILRKRHYHEYDTYF
-506 GFDRPSQGRLRYRED
+506 SFDRPSQGRLRYRED

-601 INLDTIQ
+601 INLDTLQ

-631 TALIRELADY
+631 TALIQELADY
-641 LGLDLTQINT
+641 LGLDLTKIIT

-656 IVENTLENRKSGG
+656 IVENTLEK

>member
-1 MQTLTTI
+1 
-8 LKNAIV
+8 
-14 LTMNQDYE
+14 MNQNYE

-30 IDGDTIVAV
+30 IDGDKIIAV
-39 GSQED
+39 GLQD
-44 ILSNYQATEMIDCG
+44 KILSQYQANEVIDCG
-58 KKVLMP
+58 NKVLMP
-64 GLINAHTHVPMT
+64 GLVNTHTHIPMT

-97 VEREFVSPEFVRLGT
+97 VEREFVSPEFVELGT

-133 EDHVAEATAEV
+133 EDHVAEATADV

-155 KFSAPDAESFEDS
+155 KFSAPDADSYEDS
-168 LALSENLIQKWQNH
+168 LALSENLIKKWQDH
-182 PLIVPAIAPHAVY
+182 ALIIPAIAPHAVY

-205 VELAKKYDARVH
+205 VELANKYDARVH

-224 DEVENLRRESGLP
+224 DEVENLRKEHGMP

-249 TKLIAAHCIYLDE
+249 TKLIAAHCVHLDE
-262 GEIRSLQHAGVGIAH
+262 GEIRTLQHAGVGIAH

-284 LASGFAPVSR
+284 LASGFAPVAR
-294 MLQLGCNVGVGTD
+294 MMHLDCNVGIGTD

-317 FEEIRLATLIAKASS
+317 FEEIRLANLIAKAYS

-353 ALYMDEIIG
+353 ALFMDEIIG
-362 SLEPGKRADLILIDI
+362 SLEPGKRADLILVDI
-377 SAVHNQP
+377 SPLHNQP
-384 RFLRDPD
+384 RFQRDPD
-391 GIYAQIIYAAKSTDV
+391 GVYAQIIYAAKSTDV
-406 TDTMVNGRW
+406 TDTMVNGEW
-415 LMRERE
+415 LMRDRE
-421 LLTVDEKQLLSE
+421 LQTINQEEL
-433 ATVIAKKIDEFL
+433 IAQAHAIAGQIDKFL

-469 VQVKVKVDSI
+469 VQVKIKVDSI
-479 APVLE
+479 TPVLE
-484 AISKPGI
+484 ALSKPGI
-491 LILRKRHYHEFDTYF
+491 LILRKRHYHEYDTYF

-521 EFLDEMGKIT
+521 EFLDDKGKIT

-536 LTLIGELDTPRDIN
+536 LTLIGEMDTPRDIN
-550 DTKIMLS
+550 DSKIMLS

-572 HEYFKPS
+572 SEYFKPS
-579 SKLEIEKDR
+579 NELEIEKNR
-588 LRYLIQYKETEFF
+588 LRYLIQYKDTEFF

-608 TPAIGKFVEIKSR
+608 KPNIGNFVEIKSR

-631 TALIRELADY
+631 TSLIRELVTY
-641 LGLDLTQINT
+641 LGLDLSQINT

-656 IVENTLENRKSGG
+656 IVEQKIEL

>member
-1 MQTLTTI
+1 MHNLATI

-14 LTMNQDYE
+14 LTMNQDKE

-30 IDGDTIVAV
+30 INEGKIVAV
-39 GSQED
+39 GAESD
-44 ILSNYQATEMIDCG
+44 ILLRYQAAEVIDCG
-58 KKVLMP
+58 RKVLMP
-64 GLINAHTHVPMT
+64 GLINTHTHIPMT
-76 LLRGLSDDLRLDV
+76 LLRGLADDLRLDV

-133 EDHVAEATAEV
+133 EDDVAEATAEV

-155 KFSAPDAESFEDS
+155 KFSAPDAESYEDS
-168 LALSENLIQKWQNH
+168 LALSENLIKKWQDH
-182 PLIVPAIAPHAVY
+182 ALIIPAIAPHAVY

-224 DEVENLRRESGLP
+224 DEVENLRKEHGLP

-249 TKLIAAHCIYLDE
+249 TKMIAAHCVYLDE

-294 MLQLGCNVGVGTD
+294 MLHLGCNVGIGTD

-317 FEEIRLATLIAKASS
+317 FEEIRLANLIAKASS
-332 GDPTALPAR
+332 GDPTVLPAR
-341 QTLAMATIIGAK
+341 QTLEMATIIGAK
-353 ALYMDEIIG
+353 ALHMGDMIG
-362 SLEPGKRADLILIDI
+362 SLEPGKRADIILIDI
-377 SAVHNQP
+377 SPVHNQP

-391 GIYAQIIYAAKSTDV
+391 GIYAQIIYAGKSTDV
-406 TDTMVNGRW
+406 TDTMVNGKW
-415 LMRERE
+415 LMRNRE

-433 ATVIAKKIDEFL
+433 ATDIAAKIDDFL

-469 VQVKVKVDSI
+469 VQAKVKVDSI

-484 AISKPGI
+484 ALSRPGI

-506 GFDRPSQGRLRYRED
+506 SFDRPSQGRLRYRED
-521 EFLDEMGKIT
+521 EFLDEMGKIV
-531 SVRSR
+531 SIRSR
-536 LTLIGELDTPRDIN
+536 LTLIGELDTPRNLN
-550 DTKIMLS
+550 DSEIMLS

-572 HEYFKPS
+572 QEYFKPCA
-579 SKLEIEKDR
+579 KLEIEKNR
-588 LRYLIQYKETEFF
+588 LRYLIQYKDTEFF

-608 TPAIGKFVEIKSR
+608 KPNIGKFVEIKSR

-631 TALIRELADY
+631 TALIHELVTF
-641 LGLDLTQINT
+641 LGLDETQINT

-656 IVENTLENRKSGG
+656 IVENTLEN

>member
-1 MQTLTTI
+1 MHNLPTI

-14 LTMNQDYE
+14 LTMNQDKE

-30 IDGDTIVAV
+30 INEGKIVAV
-39 GSQED
+39 GAESD
-44 ILSNYQATEMIDCG
+44 ILLRYQAAEVIDCG
-58 KKVLMP
+58 RKVLMP
-64 GLINAHTHVPMT
+64 GLINTHTHIPMT
-76 LLRGLSDDLRLDV
+76 LLRGLADDLRLDV

-133 EDHVAEATAEV
+133 EDDVAEATAEV

-155 KFSAPDAESFEDS
+155 KFSAPDAESYEDS
-168 LALSENLIQKWQNH
+168 LALSENLIKKWQDH
-182 PLIVPAIAPHAVY
+182 ALIIPAIAPHAVY

-224 DEVENLRRESGLP
+224 DEVENLRKEHGLP

-249 TKLIAAHCIYLDE
+249 TKMIAAHCVYLDE

-294 MLQLGCNVGVGTD
+294 MLHLGCNVGIGTD

-317 FEEIRLATLIAKASS
+317 FEEIRLANLIAKASS
-332 GDPTALPAR
+332 GDPTVLPAR
-341 QTLAMATIIGAK
+341 QTLEMATIIGAK
-353 ALYMDEIIG
+353 ALHMGDMIG
-362 SLEPGKRADLILIDI
+362 SLEPGKRADIILIDI
-377 SAVHNQP
+377 SPVHNQP

-391 GIYAQIIYAAKSTDV
+391 GIYAQIIYAGKSTDV
-406 TDTMVNGRW
+406 TDTMVNGKW
-415 LMRERE
+415 LMRNRE

-433 ATVIAKKIDEFL
+433 ATDIAAKIDDFL

-469 VQVKVKVDSI
+469 VQAKVKVDSI

-484 AISKPGI
+484 ALSRPGI

-506 GFDRPSQGRLRYRED
+506 SFDRPSQGRLRYRED
-521 EFLDEMGKIT
+521 EFLDEMGKIV
-531 SVRSR
+531 SIRSR
-536 LTLIGELDTPRDIN
+536 LTLIGELDTPRNLN
-550 DTKIMLS
+550 DSEIMLS

-572 HEYFKPS
+572 QEYFKPCA
-579 SKLEIEKDR
+579 KLEIEKNR
-588 LRYLIQYKETEFF
+588 LRYLIQYKDTEFF

-608 TPAIGKFVEIKSR
+608 KPNIGKFVEIKSR

-631 TALIRELADY
+631 TALIHELVTF
-641 LGLDLTQINT
+641 LGLDETQINT

-656 IVENTLENRKSGG
+656 IVENTLEN